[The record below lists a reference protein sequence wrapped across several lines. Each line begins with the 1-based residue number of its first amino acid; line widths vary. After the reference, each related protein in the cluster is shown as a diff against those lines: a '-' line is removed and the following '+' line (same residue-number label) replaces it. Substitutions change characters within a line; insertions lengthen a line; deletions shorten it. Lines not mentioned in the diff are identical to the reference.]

1 MTHDTTINGWLAYQS
16 PAAGWHTKDSTPRHY
31 FIPAIHQPRS
41 LLLLNL
47 LSSSTAQSAPGSL
60 SDVPCLLRAKT
71 IDLCNN
77 PRYKENK
84 LDMAK
89 RVISGP
95 LFNESWVELDDEV
108 KALEARGRSKL
119 SVIA

>member
-1 MTHDTTINGWLAYQS
+1 M
-16 PAAGWHTKDSTPRHY
+16 
-31 FIPAIHQPRS
+31 
-41 LLLLNL
+41 
-47 LSSSTAQSAPGSL
+47 
-60 SDVPCLLRAKT
+60 PCLFRAKT